1 MDLWTETF
9 AMQKDMRQGSV
20 LMFGITACVDREGE
34 GKEVRGRRA
43 QRQGDDRPPF
53 LGSNASAAH
62 LWF

>member
-1 MDLWTETF
+1 
-9 AMQKDMRQGSV
+9 MQKDMRQGSV

-53 LGSNASAAH
+53 FGSNASAAH